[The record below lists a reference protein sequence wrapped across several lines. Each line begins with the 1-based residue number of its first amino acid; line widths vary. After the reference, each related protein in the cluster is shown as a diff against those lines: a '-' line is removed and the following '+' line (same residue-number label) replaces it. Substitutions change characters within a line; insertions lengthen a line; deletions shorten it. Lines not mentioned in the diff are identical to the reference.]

1 MLFAMLLEAPLSF
14 FIAILFLKKKKT
26 GGVSALL
33 QSQIL
38 NCLGYNIKFF
48 PYLLT
53 LDFVLTSYYIKAHV
67 NVIF

>member
-14 FIAILFLKKKKT
+14 FIAILLLLKET

-38 NCLGYNIKFF
+38 NCFGYNIKIF